1 MRLKEEYLVLRDG
14 ASTLR
19 LLKLDCHSI
28 RKGRAILR
36 FSGIIEEYEI
46 ASVHTHR
53 GEFKDVIEYELGRCI
68 RCIKLGDA
76 VRRVEV

>member
-1 MRLKEEYLVLRDG
+1 MRIKEEYLVLRDNS
-14 ASTLR
+14 STLR

-28 RKGRAILR
+28 RNGRAILR
-36 FSGIIEEYEI
+36 FPGTIEEYEI

-68 RCIKLGDA
+68 RCIKLEDA
-76 VRRVEV
+76 IRRVEV